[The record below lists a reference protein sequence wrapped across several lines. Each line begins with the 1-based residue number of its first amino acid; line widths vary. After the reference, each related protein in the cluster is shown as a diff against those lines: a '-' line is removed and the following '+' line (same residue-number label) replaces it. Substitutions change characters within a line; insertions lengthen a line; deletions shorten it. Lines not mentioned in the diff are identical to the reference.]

1 MRPRH
6 FASENFAGLI
16 CTRKPHW
23 SFNEAEAFCLG
34 KRWDRAWVRGG
45 SPRFNEAEAFC
56 LGKHKARNVWNK
68 VIARFNEAEAFC
80 LGKPS
85 DVRDPSSR

>member
-34 KRWDRAWVRGG
+34 KPWTDFKVNL
-45 SPRFNEAEAFC
+45 FDNE
-56 LGKHKARNVWNK
+56 LQ
-68 VIARFNEAEAFC
+68 
-80 LGKPS
+80 
-85 DVRDPSSR
+85 